1 MEDTIAQKPLKTYSK
16 IDNNAPKTTQNRCY
30 KTRIT
35 VIVKREPLTTKKAVE
50 LLLNGTLKKQVC
62 RYCMNVTNVL
72 NDLDQIMHISRK
84 EALYKVSIRDMVAT
98 FHPFKV
104 RQNLRSL

>member
-1 MEDTIAQKPLKTYSK
+1 MDYTLTHKPLKTYSK
-16 IDNNAPKTTQNRCY
+16 IPDITPKTTQKRCY

-35 VIVKREPLTTKKAVE
+35 VVVKREPLTTKKAVE

-72 NDLDQIMHISRK
+72 NDLDQIMQISGK
-84 EALYKVSIRDMVAT
+84 CALYKVSIRDMVAA

-104 RQNLRSL
+104 RVMAS